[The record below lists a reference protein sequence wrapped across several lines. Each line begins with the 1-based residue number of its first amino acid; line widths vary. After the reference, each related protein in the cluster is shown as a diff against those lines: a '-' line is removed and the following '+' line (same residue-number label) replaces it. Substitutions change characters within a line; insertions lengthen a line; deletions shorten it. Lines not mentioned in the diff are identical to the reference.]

1 MTSPLFPRHFR
12 RSGQHIGIRMPHAPG
27 FSLMELLAVVA
38 IIAVLAALA
47 IPAAQSVIG
56 RGASAKC
63 MANMK
68 SIGAAVASFTADNN
82 GAFPRGGWGD
92 SGGSWN
98 PPLPAGSGAST
109 GWLVDI
115 WPYVGKS
122 REVFECPAA
131 PAISPTGETSWT
143 RMPESTATD
152 PRYPMHYGYNAQLN
166 SNRDAIRNNGNS
178 VDRIVA
184 VSRPSK
190 LPVLIDM
197 VFQNNFYGG
206 SAESFTP
213 SASASNIG
221 RAFAARHNGRGN
233 VLWAD
238 GSVSSHTAEEWSK
251 MPEELVPTGS
261 PQVKRTKFC
270 NGQF

>member
-1 MTSPLFPRHFR
+1 
-12 RSGQHIGIRMPHAPG
+12 
-27 FSLMELLAVVA
+27 MELLAVVA

-98 PPLPAGSGAST
+98 PPLQAGSGAST

-221 RAFAARHNGRGN
+221 RAFAARHNGRGH